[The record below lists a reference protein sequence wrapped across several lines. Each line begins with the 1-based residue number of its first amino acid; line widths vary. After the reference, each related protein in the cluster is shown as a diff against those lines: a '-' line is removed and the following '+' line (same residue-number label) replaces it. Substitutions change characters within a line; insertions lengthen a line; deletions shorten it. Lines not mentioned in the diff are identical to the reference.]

1 MQLEV
6 QFWSCLAVVI
16 APQSQYFKIITVPVS
31 PLALEIRLK
40 EAEFARLTADGFEAI
55 YTDVLRPIG
64 FRDYRAE
71 RPQTGRSAP
80 WIN

>member
-1 MQLEV
+1 M
-6 QFWSCLAVVI
+6 AVEL
-16 APQSQYFKIITVPVS
+16 QHFKIITALVS